1 MARQSA
7 SLVLVSALLIM
18 HLVMAP
24 FTHAEAIPASD
35 ADCAGMA
42 HVQGPTAMDAGASDC
57 AQMASDADRDCRHN
71 GHHCR
76 AHALC
81 SCPCAHT
88 PVLSAMRPLFLPS
101 TPPSA
106 VIGVLAA
113 PAFDPPLFK
122 LLRPPK

>member
-1 MARQSA
+1 MTRQPA
-7 SLVLVSALLIM
+7 SLALVSALLIM
-18 HLVMAP
+18 QLVMAP
-24 FTHAEAIPASD
+24 FTQAEATPASD
-35 ADCAGMA
+35 ADCADMA
-42 HVQGPTAMDAGASDC
+42 QAQGPTAMDTGASDC
-57 AQMASDADRDCRHN
+57 AQMASDADGDCRHN
-71 GHHCR
+71 GDHCR

-81 SCPCAHT
+81 SWLCAHT

-106 VIGVLAA
+106 VMGVLAA

>member
-1 MARQSA
+1 MQ
-7 SLVLVSALLIM
+7 
-18 HLVMAP
+18 LVMAP
-24 FTHAEAIPASD
+24 FTNAETTPASN

-42 HVQGPTAMDAGASDC
+42 QAQGPTAMDTGASDC
-57 AQMASDADRDCRHN
+57 AQMAPDADGDCHHN
-71 GHHCR
+71 AHHCR

-88 PVLSAMRPLFLPS
+88 PVLSAIRPLFLSS